1 MHHVDSHFH
10 LSATDLSNHL
20 GCDHLTQLNRLVALG
35 EETKPNW
42 NDPSLAVLAKR
53 GEEHEASYVEYLK
66 KQGLNSIYLKNQ
78 PVEATTDAMKKGIDV
93 LVQAKLEKG
102 AWMGYADI
110 LLKVPGKSKFGNWSY
125 EVQDTKLA
133 QDTRAATILQL
144 CLYTDLLSDL
154 QGNTPWKMH
163 VVKPGQDFSKE
174 EFLYTEFQ
182 AYYRLVKKNLENVI
196 AGPSLPTYPDPVPQ
210 CDICRWWK
218 HCDTRR
224 HTDDHLSLVAGIRS
238 LHIGELK
245 RQKIGTLEQ
254 FAKEPKPLREK
265 PDRGNIGS
273 YESIQKQ
280 AKIQLK
286 GRVEKKLLYELL
298 PAETNRGLARLP
310 EPTEGDIYFDIEGDP
325 FFDQGG
331 LEYLLGFSFK
341 GKSGKTDYT
350 ALWGTD
356 RASEKK
362 AFEQFIDFVMAR
374 WKRFPNLCVYHYG
387 IYEPSAIKRLAGR
400 HATKSTEVDKLLRGL
415 RFIDLHAIIK
425 EGLKASVERY
435 SLKDLEGFTAYKRK
449 IDLHLAGASRRSLEC
464 ALELNE
470 LSSLAPETSQIV
482 QEYNQDDC
490 LATEAVHQWLEKLRD
505 ELVQK
510 GNTVSR
516 PVLESGEPKDNV
528 KDIETRAQSL
538 FEGLVEGLPVDKA
551 NLNEEQK
558 AKWLLANLVDY
569 FRRENKS
576 AWWEYFRLHDLDH
589 ESLLDER
596 KAITGLRFIKELPLK
611 GKERNPTHQY
621 SFPPQEIGI
630 EEGDSLIEVQGIEI
644 GKVVSISVEQGTVD
658 IRKTKESISM
668 HPFSVHEEDVVRP
681 EPLASSLF
689 DIAENIIFHGMNAPW
704 PYPAA
709 KSLLLKKRP
718 NLGGSDTGPL
728 LLVNEDPVKGAVRIA
743 SNLDKS
749 VLAIQGPPGSGKTY
763 TGAMMILELA
773 KQGKKVGVTAVS
785 HKVIRNLFNKANA
798 LAKEKN
804 YKVTFVHKPKEKS
817 AELPDGIEEVTDSKK
832 ALEAIEQGKVVGGTA
847 WLWSHNDSREKLD
860 YLFVDEAGQMSLS
873 FVLAASRSAK
883 NLILLGDPQQLE
895 QPQRGAHPEGSDVA
909 ALNHLLDGKKTMPED
924 RGLFLAT
931 TRRLH
936 PNITRFTS
944 EIFYEGRLKSLPGL
958 EKQVISGN
966 TPFDGGGL
974 FHVPVEH
981 FGNQNK
987 SVEEIRAIEKIVQQ
1001 LLISGKLTNEAG
1013 ETKPLQE
1020 SDILIVAPYNA
1031 QVAALKEKL
1040 PGLNIG
1046 TVDKFQGQEAPVVIY
1061 SMTSSSPEDAPRGMS
1076 FLYSPNRLNVATS
1089 RAKSVCILVAAPK
1102 LLEPECKT
1110 IDQMRWAN
1118 ALCRFAE
1125 MAKGNF
1131 LANSEII

>member
-1 MHHVDSHFH
+1 MYYNSSTFQ
-10 LSATDLSNHL
+10 LAATDLSNHL
-20 GCDHLTQLNRLVALG
+20 GCDHLIQLNRLVALG
-35 EETKPNW
+35 ELEKPNW

-53 GEEHEASYVEYLK
+53 GEEHEAAYVEFLK
-66 KQGLNSIYLKNQ
+66 KKGLTSIYLKNQ
-78 PVEATTDAMKKGIDV
+78 PVEATLDAMRKGIDV

-102 AWMGYADI
+102 VWMGYADI
-110 LLKVPGKSKFGNWSY
+110 LLKVPSKSMLGNWAY

-133 QDTRAATILQL
+133 QDTRASTILQL
-144 CLYTDLLSDL
+144 CLYTDLLSEL
-154 QGNTPWKMH
+154 QGTTPWKMW
-163 VVKPGQDFSKE
+163 VIKPGNDFPKE
-174 EFLYTEFQ
+174 DFLYTEFQ
-182 AYYRLVKKNLENVI
+182 AYYRLVKNKLEAVI
-196 AGPSLPTYPDPVPQ
+196 AGPALNTYPDPVPQ

-218 HCDTRR
+218 RCDTRR
-224 HTDDHLSLVAGIRS
+224 HDDDHLSLVAGIRT

-245 RQKIGTLEQ
+245 RQKIETLEQ

-265 PDRGNIGS
+265 PDRGNIES

-286 GRVEKKLLYELL
+286 GRVDKKLVYELL
-298 PAETNRGLARLP
+298 PAEENRGLARLP
-310 EPTEGDIYFDIEGDP
+310 EPNKGDIYFDIEGDP

-341 GKSGKTDYT
+341 DQSGKMEYS

-356 RASEKK
+356 RATEKK
-362 AFEQFIDFVMAR
+362 AFEQFIDFAMDR
-374 WKRFPNLCVYHYG
+374 WEKFPAFNIYHYG

-400 HATKSTEVDKLLRGL
+400 HATRAIEVDKLLRGK

-435 SLKDLEGFTAYKRK
+435 SLKDLEGFTTYERK
-449 IDLHLAGASRRSLEC
+449 IDLPLASVSRRSLEC

-470 LSSLAPETSQIV
+470 LSSLALGTRQII
-482 QEYNQDDC
+482 QDYNQDDC
-490 LATEAVHQWLEKLRD
+490 LATEAVHQWLEKLRS
-505 ELVQK
+505 ELIDK
-510 GNTVSR
+510 GNEVKR
-516 PVLESGEPKDNV
+516 PELNEGEASDSVN
-528 KDIETRAQSL
+528 DIQTRAQSL
-538 FEGLVEGLPVDKA
+538 YDGLVEGLPVDKS
-551 NLNEEQK
+551 NLDEEQK

-576 AWWEYFRLHDLDH
+576 AWWEYFRLHELDH
-589 ESLLDER
+589 EGLLDER
-596 KAITGLRFIKELPLK
+596 KAISGLQFVSQLPLK
-611 GKERNPTHQY
+611 GKERNPTHRY
-621 SFPPQEIGI
+621 RFPPQEISI
-630 EEGDSLIEVQGIEI
+630 EKGDSLIEVQGEKV
-644 GKVVSISVEQGTVD
+644 GSVVSISLENNTID
-658 IRKTKESISM
+658 IKKTKESIGV
-668 HPFSVHEEDVVRP
+668 HPYSVHQENVVTP

-718 NLGGSDTGPL
+718 NLGRSNEGPL
-728 LLVNEDPVKGAVRIA
+728 LLPNEDVVKGATRIA
-743 SNLDKS
+743 LNLEKS

-773 KQGKKVGVTAVS
+773 KQGKKIGVTAVS
-785 HKVIRNLFNKANA
+785 HKVIRNLFNKANE

-804 YKVTFVHKPKEKS
+804 YKVIFVHKPKEKS
-817 AELPDGIEEVTDSKK
+817 DELPSGIEEVSDNKK

-847 WLWSHNDSREKLD
+847 WLWANNDSREKLD

-895 QPQRGAHPEGSDVA
+895 QPQRGAHPEGADTA
-909 ALNHLLDGKKTMPED
+909 ALNHLLEGKKTIAED
-924 RGLFLAT
+924 RGLFLST

-936 PNITRFTS
+936 PNIARFTS
-944 EIFYEGRLKSLPGL
+944 EVFYESRLQALPGL
-958 EKQVISGN
+958 EKQVISGG
-966 TPFDGGGL
+966 TPFDGAGL
-974 FHVPVEH
+974 FYVPVDH
-981 FGNQNK
+981 IGNQNK
-987 SVEEIRAIEKIVQQ
+987 SKEEIEAIEKIVEQ
-1001 LLISGKLTNEAG
+1001 LLGNGKWTDESGVTR
-1013 ETKPLQE
+1013 PLQT

-1031 QVAALKEKL
+1031 QVAALIEKL
-1040 PGLNIG
+1040 PDVNIG
-1046 TVDKFQGQEAPVVIY
+1046 TVDKFQGQEAAIVIY
-1061 SMTSSSPEDAPRGMS
+1061 SMTSSSHEDAPRGMS

-1118 ALCRFAE
+1118 ALCRFRE
-1125 MAKGNF
+1125 LSNAKDW
-1131 LANSEII
+1131 S

>member
-1 MHHVDSHFH
+1 MRYSSPKFE
-10 LSATDLSNHL
+10 LAATDLSNHL
-20 GCDHLTQLNRLVALG
+20 GCDHLTQLNRLVAKG
-35 EETKPNW
+35 EETKPKW

-53 GEEHEASYVEYLK
+53 GEEHEAAYVNYLK
-66 KQGLNSIYLKNQ
+66 KQGLSSIYLKNQ
-78 PVEATTDAMKKGIDV
+78 PIEATLDAMKKGIDV
-93 LVQAKLEKG
+93 LVQAKLEKD

-110 LLKVPGKSKFGNWSY
+110 LLKIPGKSKFGNWSY

-144 CLYTDLLSDL
+144 CLYTDLLSEL
-154 QGNTPWKMH
+154 QGSPPWKMW
-163 VVKPGQDFSKE
+163 VVKPGQDFPKE
-174 EFLYTEFQ
+174 DFLYTEFH
-182 AYYRLVKKNLENVI
+182 AYYRLVKQNLEKVI
-196 AGPSLPTYPDPVPQ
+196 SGDAINTYPDPVPQ

-224 HTDDHLSLVAGIRS
+224 HKDDHLSLVAGIRS
-238 LHIGELK
+238 LHIGELQ
-245 RQKIGTLEQ
+245 RQKIETLEQ
-254 FAKEPKPLREK
+254 FAKEPKALREK
-265 PDRGNIGS
+265 PDRGNIES
-273 YESIQKQ
+273 YQSIQKQ

-286 GRVEKKLLYELL
+286 GRVAKKLLYELL
-298 PAETNRGLARLP
+298 PAEESRGLARLP

-325 FFDQGG
+325 FFDNGG
-331 LEYLLGFSFK
+331 LEYLLGYSFK
-341 GKSGKTDYT
+341 SKSEETEYT

-362 AFEQFIDFVMAR
+362 AFEQFIDFVMSR
-374 WKRFPNLCVYHYG
+374 WKRFPNLNIYHYG

-435 SLKDLEGFTAYKRK
+435 SLKDLEGFTTYKRK
-449 IDLHLAGASRRSLEC
+449 IDLPLAGASRRSLEC

-470 LSSLAPETSQIV
+470 LSSLAPETTQIV

-490 LATEAVHQWLEKLRD
+490 LATEAVHHWLEKLRE
-505 ELVQK
+505 ELVHK
-510 GNTVSR
+510 GNVVNR

-538 FEGLVEGLPVDKA
+538 FEGLVEGLPEDKT

-596 KAITGLRFIKELPLK
+596 KAITGLQFVEVLPLK
-611 GKERNPTHQY
+611 GRDRNPTHRY
-621 SFPPQEIGI
+621 KFPPQEIGI
-630 EEGDSLIEVQGIEI
+630 DEGDSLIEVQGEKI
-644 GKVVSISVEQGTVD
+644 GTVVNISQEHYTVD
-658 IRKTKESISM
+658 IKKTKDSVGI
-668 HPFSVHEEDVVRP
+668 HPYSVHAEDVVNP

-718 NLGGSDTGPL
+718 NLGGSETGPL
-728 LLVNEDPVKGAVRIA
+728 LLTNEDVVKGAVRIA

-817 AELPDGIEEVTDSKK
+817 DELPNGIEEVTDNKK
-832 ALEAIEQGKVVGGTA
+832 ALEAIEHGKVVGGTA
-847 WLWSHNDSREKLD
+847 WLWANNDSREKLD

-873 FVLAASRSAK
+873 FVLAASRCAK

-895 QPQRGAHPEGSDVA
+895 QPQRGAHPEGADVA
-909 ALNHLLDGKKTMPED
+909 ALNHLLDGKKTMPQD
-924 RGLFLAT
+924 KGLFLET

-958 EKQVISGN
+958 ERQVIGGN

-974 FHVPVEH
+974 FYVPVVH
-981 FGNQNK
+981 NGNQNK
-987 SVEEIRAIEKIVQQ
+987 SIEEIKVIANIVEQ
-1001 LLISGKLTNEAG
+1001 LLASGKWTNVDG
-1013 ETKPLQE
+1013 ETRPLQK

-1031 QVAALKEKL
+1031 QVASLIERL
-1040 PGLNIG
+1040 PDINIG
-1046 TVDKFQGQEAPVVIY
+1046 TVDKFQGQEAAVVIY
-1061 SMTSSSPEDAPRGMS
+1061 SMTSSSPEDAPRGMN

-1089 RAKSVCILVAAPK
+1089 RAKSICILVASPK
-1102 LLEPECKT
+1102 LLEPECKI
-1110 IDQMRWAN
+1110 IDQMKWAN
-1118 ALCRFAE
+1118 GLCAFKEIA
-1125 MAKGNF
+1125 NT
-1131 LANSEII
+1131 LADS

>member
-1 MHHVDSHFH
+1 MIYSSGNFQ
-10 LSATDLSNHL
+10 LAATDLSNHL

-35 EETKPNW
+35 EMTKPNW

-53 GEEHEASYVEYLK
+53 GEEHEAAYVEYLK
-66 KQGLNSIYLKNQ
+66 KSGLSSVYLKNQ
-78 PVEATTDAMKKGIDV
+78 PVEATVDAMKKGIDI

-110 LLKVPGKSKFGNWSY
+110 LLKVAGKSKFGNWSY

-144 CLYTDLLSDL
+144 CLYTDLLAEL
-154 QGNTPWKMH
+154 QGATPWKMY
-163 VVKPGQDFSKE
+163 VVKPGQDFPKE
-174 EFLYTEFQ
+174 DFLYTEFQ
-182 AYYRLVKKNLENVI
+182 AYYRLVKQKLEQVM
-196 AGPSLPTYPDPVPQ
+196 AGAAINTYPDPVPQ

-238 LHIGELK
+238 LHIEELK
-245 RQKIGTLEQ
+245 KQKIETLEQ
-254 FAKEPKPLREK
+254 FAKEPKPLRQK

-286 GRVEKKLLYELL
+286 GRQEKKLLCELL
-298 PAETNRGLARLP
+298 PAEVNRGLARLP

-325 FFDQGG
+325 FFDLGG

-341 GKSGKTDYT
+341 GKSGKTEYT
-350 ALWGTD
+350 AIWGAD

-362 AFEQFIDFVMAR
+362 AFQQFIDFAMDR
-374 WKRFPNLCVYHYG
+374 WNKYPNLNIYHYG

-400 HATKSTEVDKLLRGL
+400 HATRSTEVDKLLRGL

-435 SLKDLEGFTAYKRK
+435 SLKDLEGFTDYERK
-449 IDLHLAGASRRSLEC
+449 IDLPLASASRRSLEC

-470 LSSLAPETSQIV
+470 LSSLAPETSKIIQD
-482 QEYNQDDC
+482 YNQDDC
-490 LATEAVHQWLEKLRD
+490 QATEAVHQWLEILRT
-505 ELVQK
+505 ELINK
-510 GNTVSR
+510 GNEIKR
-516 PVLESGEPKDNV
+516 PELNDGEASDSV
-528 KDIETRAQSL
+528 QEIQTRAKSL
-538 FEGLVEGLPVDKA
+538 YDGLVERLPEDKT

-558 AKWLLANLVDY
+558 ATWLLANLVDY

-576 AWWEYFRLHDLDH
+576 AWWEYYRLHELDH
-589 ESLLDER
+589 ETLLDER
-596 KAITGLRFIKELPLK
+596 KAISGLQFVAELPLK
-611 GKERNPTHQY
+611 GRERNATHRY
-621 SFPPQEIGI
+621 RFPPQEIGI
-630 EEGDSLIEVQGIEI
+630 EKGDSLIQVQGEKI
-644 GKVVSISVEQGTVD
+644 GTVANISLENNTVD
-658 IRKTKESISM
+658 IKKTKEATSI
-668 HPFSVHEEDVVRP
+668 HPYSVHQEDVVTP

-704 PYPAA
+704 PYPAT

-718 NLGGSDTGPL
+718 NLSGSNTGAL
-728 LLVNEDPVKGAVRIA
+728 LMPNEDVVKGAVRIA
-743 SNLDKS
+743 LSLDKS

-817 AELPDGIEEVTDSKK
+817 DELPDGIEEVTDNKK

-895 QPQRGAHPEGSDVA
+895 QPQRGAHPEGADVA
-909 ALNHLLDGKKTMPED
+909 ALNHLLDGKKTMPVD
-924 RGLFLAT
+924 RGLFLET

-936 PNITRFTS
+936 PNITEFTS
-944 EIFYEGRLKSLPGL
+944 EVFYEGRLKSLAGL

-966 TPFDGGGL
+966 TPYDGGGL
-974 FHVPVEH
+974 FYVPVEH
-981 FGNQNK
+981 NGNQNK
-987 SVEEIRAIEKIVQQ
+987 SNEEIKAIEKIVDK
-1001 LLISGKLTNEAG
+1001 LLTGGKWTNEDG
-1013 ETKPLQE
+1013 ETRPLQK

-1031 QVAALKEKL
+1031 QVAALIEKL
-1040 PGLNIG
+1040 PDISIG
-1046 TVDKFQGQEAPVVIY
+1046 TVDKFQGQEAAIVIY
-1061 SMTSSSPEDAPRGMS
+1061 SMTSSSPEDAPRGMN

-1089 RAKSVCILVAAPK
+1089 RARCVCILVASHK
-1102 LLEPECKT
+1102 LLEPECHT

-1118 ALCRFAE
+1118 ALCRFGE
-1125 MAKGNF
+1125 MTTMK
-1131 LANSEII
+1131 I

>member
-1 MHHVDSHFH
+1 MTHNKNTFQ

-20 GCDHLTQLNRLVALG
+20 GCDHLTQLNRLVAKG

-53 GEEHEASYVEYLK
+53 GEEHEAAYVEYLK
-66 KQGLNSIYLKNQ
+66 KQGLTSIYLKNQ
-78 PVEATTDAMKKGIDV
+78 PIESTLDAMKKGIDV
-93 LVQAKLEKG
+93 LVQAKLEKDT
-102 AWMGYADI
+102 WMGYADI
-110 LLKVPGKSKFGNWSY
+110 LLKIPGKSKFGNWSY

-154 QGNTPWKMH
+154 QGSTPWKMW
-163 VVKPGQDFSKE
+163 VVKPGTDFPKE
-174 EFLYTEFQ
+174 DFLYTEFH
-182 AYYRLVKKNLENVI
+182 AYYRLVKQNLEKVI
-196 AGPSLPTYPDPVPQ
+196 SGPAINTYPDPVPQ

-224 HTDDHLSLVAGIRS
+224 HKDDHLSLVAGIRS
-238 LHIGELK
+238 LHIGELQ
-245 RQKIGTLEQ
+245 RQKIETLEQ
-254 FAKEPKPLREK
+254 FAKEPKALHEK
-265 PDRGNIGS
+265 PDRGNIES

-286 GRVEKKLLYELL
+286 GRVAKKLLYELL
-298 PAETNRGLARLP
+298 PAEESRGLARLP

-325 FFDQGG
+325 FFDSGG
-331 LEYLLGFSFK
+331 LEYLLGYSFK
-341 GKSGKTDYT
+341 GKSGKTEYT

-362 AFEQFIDFVMAR
+362 AFEQFIDFVMSR
-374 WKRFPNLCVYHYG
+374 WKRFPNLNIYHYG

-435 SLKDLEGFTAYKRK
+435 SLKDLEGFTTYERK
-449 IDLHLAGASRRSLEC
+449 IDLPLAGASRRSLEC

-470 LSSLAPETSQIV
+470 LASLAPETAEIIQD
-482 QEYNQDDC
+482 YNQDDC
-490 LATEAVHQWLEKLRD
+490 LATEAVHHWLEKLRE
-505 ELVQK
+505 ELIQK
-510 GNTVSR
+510 GDTVSR

-538 FEGLVEGLPVDKA
+538 FEGLVEGLPEDKT

-596 KAITGLRFIKELPLK
+596 KAITGLKFVEVLPLK
-611 GKERNPTHQY
+611 KGDRNPTHRY
-621 SFPPQEIGI
+621 RFPSQEIGI
-630 EEGDSLIEVQGIEI
+630 DEGDSLVQVQGEKI
-644 GKVVSISVEQGTVD
+644 GTVVSISQENSTVD
-658 IRKTKESISM
+658 IKKTKDAAGI
-668 HPFSVHEEDVVRP
+668 HPYSVHAEDVVNP

-689 DIAENIIFHGMNAPW
+689 DIAENIIFHGMNTPW

-718 NLGGSDTGPL
+718 NLGGSETGPL
-728 LLVNEDPVKGAVRIA
+728 LLHNEDVVKGAVRIA

-773 KQGKKVGVTAVS
+773 KQGKKIGVTAVS

-817 AELPDGIEEVTDSKK
+817 DVLPDGIEEVTDNKK

-847 WLWSHNDSREKLD
+847 WLWANNDSREKLD

-895 QPQRGAHPEGSDVA
+895 QPQRGAHPEGADVA
-909 ALNHLLDGKKTMPED
+909 ALSHFLDGRKTMPED
-924 RGLFLAT
+924 RGLFLKT

-936 PNITRFTS
+936 PAITRFTS
-944 EIFYEGRLKSLPGL
+944 EIFYEGKLESLPGL
-958 EKQVISGN
+958 EKQVVSGG
-966 TPFDGGGL
+966 TPFDGAGL
-974 FHVPVEH
+974 FFVPVTH
-981 FGNQNK
+981 YGNQNK
-987 SVEEIRAIEKIVQQ
+987 SREEIEVVTKIVEK
-1001 LLISGKLTNEAG
+1001 LLGTGKWTDEDG
-1013 ETKPLQE
+1013 ETRPLNKK
-1020 SDILIVAPYNA
+1020 DILVVAPYNA
-1031 QVAALKEKL
+1031 QVASFIEKL
-1040 PGLNIG
+1040 PEDIAVG
-1046 TVDKFQGQEAPVVIY
+1046 TVDKFQGQEAAVVIY
-1061 SMTSSSPEDAPRGMS
+1061 SMTSSSPEDAPRGMD

-1118 ALCRFAE
+1118 ALCRF
-1125 MAKGNF
+1125 
-1131 LANSEII
+1131 SELVKEK